1 MQGIIGTFLGF
12 LISFL
17 VSILLL
23 NQPGAFQKVPDLLK
37 QPIYIVFIIVG
48 TLAGML
54 VGYFSK
60 AMRFANDNLKKE
72 SGKEGE
78 PATTIQFNDS
88 LADTIVTVTG
98 IFYGLIVVLLKSW
111 WHYFFIVPVLLLWF
125 LFRKSVFKGKIFQI
139 GQITTKP
146 AETAEKKPE
155 E

>member
-1 MQGIIGTFLGF
+1 MQGIIGAFLGF

-17 VSILLL
+17 ASILLL

-37 QPIYIVFIIVG
+37 QPIYSVFIIVG
-48 TLAGML
+48 TFAGML
-54 VGYFSK
+54 VGYLCRTTHFD
-60 AMRFANDNLKKE
+60 NDNPKKE

-98 IFYGLIVVLLKSW
+98 IFYGVIVLLLDRW

-125 LFRKSVFKGKIFQI
+125 RFRYLTSSMRHIRQLIEHLQDLMAKSRKNSH
-139 GQITTKP
+139 
-146 AETAEKKPE
+146 
-155 E
+155 